1 MSNDDVN
8 AVVLRLALTLQRC
21 GEDPRVVFGALI
33 GAAATIAP
41 DAEIDPDDLEQMRAA
56 VETVMTLGALP
67 RREKSKMAAVIPF
80 RPTTRVA

>member
-21 GEDPRVVFGALI
+21 GEDPRVVFSALI

-41 DAEIDPDDLEQMRAA
+41 DAEIDPDDLEQMKAA
-56 VETVMTLGALP
+56 VETVITVGALP
-67 RREKSKMAAVIPF
+67 RRAKAAAVIPF

>member
-21 GEDPRVVFGALI
+21 GEDPRVLFASLI

-41 DAEIDPDDLEQMRAA
+41 DAGIDPDTDEMREA
-56 VETVMTLGALP
+56 VDTVIRFGALP
-67 RREKSKMAAVIPF
+67 KRLKPETAAVIPF
-80 RPTTRVA
+80 RAGRAA